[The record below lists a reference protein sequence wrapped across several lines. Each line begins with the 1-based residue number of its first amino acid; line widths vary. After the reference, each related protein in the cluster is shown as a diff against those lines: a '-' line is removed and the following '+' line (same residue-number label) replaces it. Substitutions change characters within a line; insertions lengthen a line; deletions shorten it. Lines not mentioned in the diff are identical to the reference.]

1 MRLYRL
7 ESAKFEGAKLAKFS
21 VSPYFFKIKFSHL
34 LLDANRALVDEKSM
48 KTIRQTN
55 MRGGIARLVQ
65 DGEKFHAI
73 LIVNGRIIE
82 EASDINSEAAWS
94 KLVSQNT
101 IVKQKAQAPQNI
113 DHAIYSEVAKLIEK
127 SPHPIYLTGRAGTGK
142 TTFLRHF
149 LETSELNSIII
160 APTGIAALNA
170 GGQTAHSLFKFPPN
184 LIRPQD
190 VKRVREG
197 RLLRAIDLLV
207 IDEIS
212 MVRADLMD
220 GIDRSLRLHRGINL
234 PFGGVK
240 LLCVGDAA
248 QLPPVVNREEGE
260 ILNDWFNGPYFF
272 DAPSVQSMKWRI
284 IELTHAFRQT
294 EYHFLEILNRLR
306 HGAISRDD
314 FELLEQRII
323 PIAPDVDDNGVILT
337 TTNDAAR
344 RINEREMAA
353 LPEKP
358 AIYCGEADGVFDERL
373 FPTEINLELK
383 VGAKVMM
390 LRNDIDRR
398 FVNGTLAR
406 VIETNDETV
415 KVKIGRYV
423 HEIEPVVWERYQ
435 YELDDKD
442 EPKRKTVG
450 TFTQLPIRPA
460 WALTIH
466 KAQGLSFDKVHI
478 DFGRGAFAH
487 GQTYVAFSRCR
498 TLEGLTISRN
508 VKKSDIAIDERSM
521 AFLDGIE
528 TDENE
533 NFRTG
538 WREF

>member
-1 MRLYRL
+1 
-7 ESAKFEGAKLAKFS
+7 
-21 VSPYFFKIKFSHL
+21 
-34 LLDANRALVDEKSM
+34 M

-55 MRGGIARLVQ
+55 MRGGIARLVE
-65 DGEKFHAI
+65 DGENYHAI
-73 LIVNGRIIE
+73 LIVGGRIIE
-82 EASDINSEAAWS
+82 EASDINPEAAWAR
-94 KLVSQNT
+94 LVSQNT
-101 IVKQKAQAPQNI
+101 VQKQRQIATRDI
-113 DHAIYSEVAKLIEK
+113 DHSIYGEVRNIIEK
-127 SPHPIYLTGRAGTGK
+127 TPHPIYLTGRAGTGK
-142 TTFLRHF
+142 TTFLKDF
-149 LETSELNSIII
+149 LEQSDLNSIII

-197 RLLRAIDLLV
+197 RLLRTIDLLV

-220 GIDRSLRLHRGINL
+220 GIDRSMRLHRGVNL

-260 ILNDWFNGPYFF
+260 ILHDWFDGPYFF
-272 DAPSVQSMKWRI
+272 DAPSVRAMKWQI

-294 EYHFLEILNRLR
+294 EHHFLGILNRLR
-306 HGAISRDD
+306 HGKITREDYD
-314 FELLEQRII
+314 LLEQRVLN
-323 PIAPDVDDNGVILT
+323 APPSADENGVILT

-344 RINEREMAA
+344 RINEKEMAA
-353 LPEKP
+353 LPDKP
-358 AIYCGEADGVFDERL
+358 ALYCGETDGIFDERL
-373 FPTEINLELK
+373 FPTDINLELK

-390 LRNDIDRR
+390 LRNDADRR
-398 FVNGTLAR
+398 FVNGSLATI
-406 VIETNDETV
+406 VETNNDTV
-415 KVKIGRYV
+415 KVKVGRYI
-423 HEIEPVVWERYQ
+423 HEIEPVIWERYQ
-435 YELDDKD
+435 YELDAKE

-450 TFTQLPIRPA
+450 TFSQLPIRPA

-508 VKKSDIAIDERSM
+508 IKKSDITTDERSL
-521 AFLDGIE
+521 AFLDGVE
-528 TDENE
+528 TEEKE
-533 NFRTG
+533 NFRIG
-538 WREF
+538 VRDF